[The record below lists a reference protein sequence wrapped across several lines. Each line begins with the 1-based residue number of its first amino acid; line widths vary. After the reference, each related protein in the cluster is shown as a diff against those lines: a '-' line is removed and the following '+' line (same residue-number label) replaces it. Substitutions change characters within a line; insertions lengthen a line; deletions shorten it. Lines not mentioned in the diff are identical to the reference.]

1 MTVSYLAQ
9 GRFSKPYLVIWH
21 PVQHVGAW
29 YDRRLRLRALDVSAD
44 LLEFARVSSRLVHPW
59 NDLSDIE
66 LPTWAD
72 NAALDDCV
80 CFWLYDDSSSAD
92 DLARIPGG

>member
-21 PVQHVGAW
+21 PSERVGAW
-29 YDRRLRLRALDVSAD
+29 YDRRLQLRANDVSAD
-44 LLEFARVSSRLVHPW
+44 LLAFARAACRKAHPW
-59 NDLSDIE
+59 NDLRDIE
-66 LPTWAD
+66 LPVWAER
-72 NAALDDCV
+72 AALDDCV
-80 CFWLYDDSSSAD
+80 CFWLYDDSSSSD